1 MIGTIWV
8 RIVLTVKLMTSW
20 ELTNRKRRR
29 NRQVSSKGQYLSR
42 KATCSLKI
50 ILIQE
55 TNLKLKTKWTWLNC
69 SWNQKRWEKM
79 DSRSKVSLLAR
90 INWSNSWMSIQN
102 TVKIVHKMTIFLQ
115 VMAKSL
121 STLRSLCTR
130 ERTVPAE
137 LKKWETM
144 RKDSLKWSARSS
156 NNKRKCTSNI
166 MISTI
171 QSTQKQAQNIQRYQ
185 VYHNPSLVV
194 IEKLL

>member
-20 ELTNRKRRR
+20 ELTRKRKR
-29 NRQVSSKGQYLSR
+29 NRQVSSKVLLGM
-42 KATCSLKI
+42 KASCSLKI
-50 ILIQE
+50 FLIKE

-79 DSRSKVSLLAR
+79 GSRSKVSLLAR

-115 VMAKSL
+115 VMEKSL